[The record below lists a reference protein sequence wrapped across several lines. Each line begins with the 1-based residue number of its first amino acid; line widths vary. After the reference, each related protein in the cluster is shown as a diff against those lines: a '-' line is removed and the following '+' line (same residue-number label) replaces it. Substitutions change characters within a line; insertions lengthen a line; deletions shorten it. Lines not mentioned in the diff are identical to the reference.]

1 MSFRHFFTALAV
13 AGLLTACGP
22 GNYYTHSDAQGN
34 ATQPQNRTGQGAL
47 IGAGIGA
54 AIGLL
59 SGDNATERRQ
69 RAMVGAGIGA
79 LSGAAIGN
87 YQDRQ
92 EQALRE
98 RVANTGI
105 GVSREG
111 DNITLNLPDGITF
124 DFNKTTLKPQFYPAL
139 GRVAGTLS
147 EYNQTIVEVVGHTD
161 SVGSDEVNNRISRQR
176 AEEVANYLRSQG
188 VQAERLE
195 ILGAGKRF
203 PVADNSTDAGRA
215 QNRRVEIRLI
225 PLSS

>member
-1 MSFRHFFTALAV
+1 MSFRYFFFALAIT
-13 AGLLTACGP
+13 GLLSACET
-22 GNYYTHSDAQGN
+22 GNQYTHSDAQGN
-34 ATQPQNRTGQGAL
+34 PTQPQNRTGRGAL

-54 AIGLL
+54 AVGLL

-124 DFNKTTLKPQFYPAL
+124 DFNKTALKPQFYPAL

-161 SVGSDEVNNRISRQR
+161 DRGSDEVNNRISRQR
-176 AEEVANYLRSQG
+176 AEAVANYLEQQG
-188 VQAERLE
+188 VQRERLE

-203 PVADNSTDAGRA
+203 PIADNSTDAGRA
-215 QNRRVEIRLI
+215 QNRRVEIRLV